1 MFGYKQYIVCLIF
14 LFQIGGFLLVKFHNV
29 WHQKKQL
36 HLVQKIY
43 FGRKSLKLTIF
54 LRGKKKLKSP
64 YLDHNEVLQKNL
76 HLGKHV
82 VYQMFF
88 KMYVKHYGD

>member
-1 MFGYKQYIVCLIF
+1 
-14 LFQIGGFLLVKFHNV
+14 
-29 WHQKKQL
+29 
-36 HLVQKIY
+36 
-43 FGRKSLKLTIF
+43 LKLTIF

>member
-1 MFGYKQYIVCLIF
+1 
-14 LFQIGGFLLVKFHNV
+14 
-29 WHQKKQL
+29 L

-54 LRGKKKLKSP
+54 LRGKNKIKSP
-64 YLDHNEVLQKNL
+64 YLDHNEVSQKNL

-82 VYQMFF
+82 VYQMF
-88 KMYVKHYGD
+88 Y